1 MSESFQI
8 EIQNACI
15 NISLDLH
22 TGGEKMKA
30 GLPMKL
36 LCMGDF
42 SNGKAKRILSERE
55 SIKVNK
61 NNFSSMLNDLNP
73 EINLAVKN
81 TLEDDGSK
89 ENISLS
95 LRDINDLEPEKSAH
109 RIIQLKAIP
118 AMCNLLRDFKSNLL
132 DSVTFC
138 KTLEKRLKAPYQSD
152 NLHGD
157 LNTLA
162 PTLKY

>member
-15 NISLDLH
+15 NISLDLR
-22 TGGEKMKA
+22 TGGVKMKA

-42 SNGKAKRILSERE
+42 SNGKATRILSERE

-61 NNFSSMLNDLNP
+61 NNFNSMLNDLNP
-73 EINLAVKN
+73 EINLSVKN

-95 LRDINDLEPEKSAH
+95 LRDINGFEPEKSAH
-109 RIIQLKAIP
+109 QIIQLKAIL

-132 DSVTFC
+132 DGVKFC
-138 KTLEKRLKAPYQSD
+138 KTFEKRLKAPRCQ
-152 NLHGD
+152 
-157 LNTLA
+157 TIF
-162 PTLKY
+162 TVI